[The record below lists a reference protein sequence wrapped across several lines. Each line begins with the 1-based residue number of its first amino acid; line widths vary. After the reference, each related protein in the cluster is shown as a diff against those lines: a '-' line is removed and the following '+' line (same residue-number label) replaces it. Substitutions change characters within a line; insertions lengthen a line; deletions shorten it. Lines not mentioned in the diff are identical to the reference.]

1 MLSGQHHDT
10 RRFFNPAN
18 PKLLR
23 YRTAYLVKS
32 GERNRTKVVRFRSRR
47 MDVVGIFPNSDAV
60 IRLGGAILQE
70 QHEEW
75 IVARRYFSLES
86 MAKLTGN
93 SVLLAPTFALQK

>member
-1 MLSGQHHDT
+1 MEILQEAEDDVLAYMAFPREHWRQICST
-10 RRFFNPAN
+10 TSLERLNREIARRI
-18 PKLLR
+18 
-23 YRTAYLVKS
+23 
-32 GERNRTKVVRFRSRR
+32 
-47 MDVVGIFPNSDAV
+47 DVVGIFPNRDDV

-93 SVLLAPTFALQK
+93 STLLAPTSVLQK